1 MKDQVKL
8 CLKIGWLSAAVMILL
23 MGTGMCAAND
33 GACLQAGGMMF
44 LLMFWLSFPSGLVFS
59 LAALAF
65 VDPESIHY
73 PSDFI
78 SAWMVLVFG
87 GLLQWFV
94 IVPRLFEKRD
104 FTTLNLRADALS
116 TPISSAQTLTKPA
129 AEAVVPASLS
139 SADIPTRPAPEAVV
153 PVPAPDATV
162 PVLPAPASPQAVN
175 VESRKN
181 TRRKTIRTIAPFD
194 KKGRTPLQ
202 RVIDG
207 L

>member
-1 MKDQVKL
+1 MKHQVKL

-23 MGTGMCAAND
+23 MGTSMCAAND
-33 GACLQAGGMMF
+33 EACFQAGGAMF

-65 VDPESIHY
+65 VDRESIHY

-78 SAWMVLVFG
+78 SAWMVMAFG

-94 IVPRLFEKRD
+94 IVPRLFEKRNL
-104 FTTLNLRADALS
+104 TTLNLSADSPS
-116 TPISSAQTLTKPA
+116 TSISSAHTPTKPA
-129 AEAVVPASLS
+129 PEADVPTSLS
-139 SADIPTRPAPEAVV
+139 SADISTQPAPETTICIPAPDLTVPEP
-153 PVPAPDATV
+153 PVPA
-162 PVLPAPASPQAVN
+162 SPKAIN
-175 VESRKN
+175 VEHRKI

-194 KKGRTPLQ
+194 KQGRTPLQ